1 MTFPRACTD
10 SGDQTPVVKF
20 LSRLQGVR
28 AGSGGRYVAL
38 CPAHDDRSPSLSIA
52 SGRDGRVLIKCHA
65 GCRPDE
71 VLSALNL
78 SWSDLF
84 PIRTS
89 GGGS

>member
-1 MTFPRACTD
+1 MTLPRECTRE
-10 SGDQTPVVKF
+10 GDQPVVAMF
-20 LSRLQGVR
+20 LSRLKGVR

-65 GCRPDE
+65 GCRPE
-71 VLSALNL
+71 EILSALSL

-84 PIRTS
+84 PVQVS
-89 GGGS
+89 GSGS